1 MGSNAC
7 NDKAFTQL
15 DLSSFSRVRAF
26 EVGEYSFAY
35 VQEVRMIGLSQ
46 LERVAIGSN
55 CFAASEEDGSPF
67 SGRFCLKN
75 CERVKELRIDR
86 GSFVSYSLCEI
97 ENLPSLEVIHF
108 GELNAFFPM
117 FINALLN
124 LISCFLCEWL
134 RNRLAQARVA
144 GDWQLCLLELSSCDV
159 PEWVLEGSVTNRLA
173 CVERIACWYSRA

>member
-7 NDKAFTQL
+7 NDAAFTQL

-55 CFAASEEDGSPF
+55 CFTASEEDGSPF

-75 CERVKELRIDR
+75 CERVKELRM
-86 GSFVSYSLCEI
+86 GCYSFAYYNAVTI
-97 ENLPSLEVIHF
+97 ESVDSLEVIEMGSLSAESYNF
-108 GELNAFFPM
+108 RYASLK
-117 FINALLN
+117 LL
-124 LISCFLCEWL
+124 SE
-134 RNRLAQARVA
+134 
-144 GDWQLCLLELSSCDV
+144 
-159 PEWVLEGSVTNRLA
+159 
-173 CVERIACWYSRA
+173 SRDM

>member
-7 NDKAFTQL
+7 NDAAFTQL

-35 VQEVRMIGLSQ
+35 VQEVRMVGLSQ

-67 SGRFCLKN
+67 NGRFCLKN
-75 CERVKELRIDR
+75 CERVKELRIDHD
-86 GSFVSYSLCEI
+86 SFVSYSFCEI
-97 ENLPSLEVIHF
+97 ESLPSLEVIHF
-108 GELNAFFPM
+108 GELDAICHM
-117 FINALLN
+117 FRSALLN
-124 LISCFLCEWL
+124 LIRCLRCEWL
-134 RNRLAQARVA
+134 RNRLAQAKVA

-159 PEWVLEGSVTNRLA
+159 PEWVSEGRVTNRLA
-173 CVERIACWYSRA
+173 CVERIAYWL